1 MVCLGF
7 KPMGCRMVGADETME
22 LWRLPFL
29 GEILSKH
36 SQSDIHRSL
45 EDSGSCLV
53 IVHYNREKVALITF
67 CLSESFQFG
76 MPNISPQATLL
87 SLSLSLGGGSSSPW
101 TNKKQQEQ
109 EQALQIEMFFSN
121 MGQSRPPSRLFSS
134 FSYSNDNFK
143 NINWKQCRRVCLGFE
158 PGPQDGKRRR
168 NHEAMVAS

>member
-76 MPNISPQATLL
+76 MPNISPSGY
-87 SLSLSLGGGSSSPW
+87 SLSLSLLEVVQAAPELIKN
-101 TNKKQQEQ
+101 NKNK
-109 EQALQIEMFFSN
+109 L
-121 MGQSRPPSRLFSS
+121 SRLKCFFKYGPIPAIFS
-134 FSYSNDNFK
+134 FIFVLFLFQWQFQKYK
-143 NINWKQCRRVCLGFE
+143 LKTV
-158 PGPQDGKRRR
+158 
-168 NHEAMVAS
+168 